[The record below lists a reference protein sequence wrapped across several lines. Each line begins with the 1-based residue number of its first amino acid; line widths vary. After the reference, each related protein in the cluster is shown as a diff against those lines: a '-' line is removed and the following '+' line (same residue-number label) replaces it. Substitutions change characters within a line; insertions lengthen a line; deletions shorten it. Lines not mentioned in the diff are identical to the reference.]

1 MKKLIWTVVTLSAV
15 FLLISSSYATT
26 IDTASSWNGS
36 QSLSSF
42 GEPNTATYGQTFTLN
57 SGDDTVLD
65 SVTFY
70 LNDYSNYA
78 DNVDFAFYLY
88 EWTGTNITGE
98 ALYTSS
104 MYSTSGADGFES
116 FTVDTGGVSLET
128 DTEYVWFICASNF
141 FDGIFGRSMVGAVNS
156 TYSDGSWVYI
166 NNGSDFSQL
175 FTGSWQIS
183 SGMDLAFTME
193 LSSQTVPEPAA
204 ILLFGAGLIGFA
216 GAGRRRLKK

>member
-1 MKKLIWTVVTLSAV
+1 MKKLIWAVVTLSAV
-15 FLLISSSYATT
+15 FLLISSSHATT
-26 IDTASSWNGS
+26 IDTASSWDGS
-36 QSLSSF
+36 QSLSWF
-42 GEPNTATYGQTFTLN
+42 GEINAATFGQTFTLN

-70 LNDYSNYA
+70 INDFTNP
-78 DNVDFAFYLY
+78 DTVEFAFYLY
-88 EWTGTNITGE
+88 KWTGTNITGD

-128 DTEYVWFICASNF
+128 GTDYVWFICASNF
-141 FDGIFGRSMVGAVNS
+141 FDGISGESAVGAVSS
-156 TYSDGSWVYI
+156 TYGEGSWVFMH
-166 NNGSDFSQL
+166 NGSDFSQL
-175 FTGSWQIS
+175 FTGSWQIR

-204 ILLFGAGLIGFA
+204 IFLFGAGLIGFA